1 MYKTKITALAFVM
14 IAMSACKNPTE
25 DIKLIIDT
33 DIIKNTALINVT
45 DAQTGNAAP
54 NGVAITI
61 LGADA
66 VNVYE
71 LSGKKNIVLTNGMVT
86 IGLHPDV
93 VPTTD
98 KPITVSAEISGA
110 GYNKETKQIT
120 FTAAQK
126 QQVVNIP
133 ITKTGNTAPPIVLPP
148 LPVYN
153 TTNLTFVGRCPNRND
168 LEVRPSV
175 YVSFKKAGS
184 SAPFQH
190 LGFMDKGNIT
200 TNLLALNE
208 TYEFQIVFGGVSYK
222 TSQKIEQTSYNLVI
236 DMPEACNL

>member
-1 MYKTKITALAFVM
+1 MSKTKIIILAFM
-14 IAMSACKNPTE
+14 AFALSACKKPTE
-25 DIKLIIDT
+25 NIKIIVDT
-33 DIIKNTALINVT
+33 DIIKNTAMINVT
-45 DAQTGNAAP
+45 DAQTGNAVPSNVNIA
-54 NGVAITI
+54 I

-66 VNVYE
+66 ANVYE
-71 LSGKKNIVLTNGMVT
+71 LSGKKDIKLTDGMVT
-86 IGLHPDV
+86 IGLHPST

-98 KPITVSAEISGA
+98 KPITVTVEITGTS
-110 GYNKETKQIT
+110 YNKETKQIV

-133 ITKTGNTAPPIVLPP
+133 ITKTGTTAPPIVLPP

-153 TTNLTFVGRCPNRND
+153 NTSLNFVGRCPNRTD

-175 YVSFKKAGS
+175 YVYFKKTGQTD
-184 SAPFQH
+184 PFRL
-190 LGFMDKGNIT
+190 LGFIDKGNIT

-208 TYEFQIVFGGVSYK
+208 TYEFQIVFGGSTYK
-222 TSQKIEQTSYNLVI
+222 TSQKIEQASYNLTI